1 MRGKIKKLYFKIQYR
16 PQSKFVTQ
24 SEKKYKSKSFPRW
37 RFFCLD
43 APAKIWFVSFS
54 FFHFD
59 EQRAGEL
66 KALISDEDGNLVIL
80 GLKKDRAEK
89 IADFRLGTKVNS
101 IKSKSGQEIVIFVSC
116 NDGSIR
122 MLNAV
127 NVDNQEVNYL
137 DFQNYFC
144 SEIPF
149 IGGFNLRGSRQLS
162 QQYRSA
168 RFVSKGN
175 VLDGDILE
183 QYFSM
188 TKTLQ
193 QYISDE
199 SEM

>member
-1 MRGKIKKLYFKIQYR
+1 M
-16 PQSKFVTQ
+16 
-24 SEKKYKSKSFPRW
+24 
-37 RFFCLD
+37 
-43 APAKIWFVSFS
+43 
-54 FFHFD
+54 
-59 EQRAGEL
+59 
-66 KALISDEDGNLVIL
+66 ISDEDGNLVIL

-183 QYFSM
+183 QYFC
-188 TKTLQ
+188 
-193 QYISDE
+193 
-199 SEM
+199 